1 MNELGQFLGNGLTL
15 GCIYALMAS
24 GLTLVFGYMGVVNF
38 AHGEFYMLGAYL
50 AYSTTRLL
58 GMPFFLALV
67 VSAASA
73 AVIGLVVDRLVLRPL
88 RAHGRIEMPMLA
100 TIGLA
105 IMLPNLAIIL
115 WNPVPK
121 TVESPVSGSTIDLI
135 VMQITPQSLFVIG
148 AAAASIVAAHLFIS
162 RTRAGLTMR
171 GTFQDPMASW
181 LMGVNVGRVYA
192 LTFAFGALLAA
203 ISGVLISTVFQ
214 VTPTMGTLATAKS
227 FVVVI
232 LGGLGSFPGAI
243 AGGLLLGLVESLGA
257 GYISAAYEDSFGLL
271 MLVAVLL
278 LRPQGLFGAAKT
290 VQE

>member
-1 MNELGQFLGNGLTL
+1 
-15 GCIYALMAS
+15 
-24 GLTLVFGYMGVVNF
+24 
-38 AHGEFYMLGAYL
+38 
-50 AYSTTRLL
+50 
-58 GMPFFLALV
+58 
-67 VSAASA
+67 
-73 AVIGLVVDRLVLRPL
+73 
-88 RAHGRIEMPMLA
+88 
-100 TIGLA
+100 
-105 IMLPNLAIIL
+105 
-115 WNPVPK
+115 
-121 TVESPVSGSTIDLI
+121 
-135 VMQITPQSLFVIG
+135 MQITPQSLFVIG
-148 AAAASIVAAHLFIS
+148 AAAASIIAAHLFIS

-214 VTPTMGTLATAKS
+214 VTPTMGALATAKS

-257 GYISAAYEDSFGLL
+257 GYVSAAYEDSIGLL

>member
-50 AYSTTRLL
+50 AYTTTRLL

-73 AVIGLVVDRLVLRPL
+73 AIIGLVVDRLVLRPL

-121 TVESPVSGSTIDLI
+121 TVDSPVSGSTIDLL

-148 AAAASIVAAHLFIS
+148 AAAASIIAAHLFIS

-203 ISGVLISTVFQ
+203 ISGVLIATVFQ
-214 VTPTMGTLATAKS
+214 VTPTMGALATAKS

-257 GYISAAYEDSFGLL
+257 GYVSAAYEDSIGLL

>member
-88 RAHGRIEMPMLA
+88 RTHGRIEMPMLA

-148 AAAASIVAAHLFIS
+148 AAAASILAAHLFIS

-271 MLVAVLL
+271 MLVAILL